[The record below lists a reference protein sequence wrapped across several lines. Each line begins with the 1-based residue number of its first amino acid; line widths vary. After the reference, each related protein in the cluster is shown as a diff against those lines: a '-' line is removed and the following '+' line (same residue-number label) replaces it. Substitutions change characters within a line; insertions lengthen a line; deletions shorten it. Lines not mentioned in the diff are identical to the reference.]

1 METRTKENKKGK
13 KMKVKFDLYSN
24 FAENLQN
31 VVGVNDWRL
40 TDTYNVDYDELNGKK
55 RIIITRYTDE

>member
-1 METRTKENKKGK
+1 
-13 KMKVKFDLYSN
+13 MKVKFDLYSN

-40 TDTYNVDYDELNGKK
+40 TDTYNVKYDELNGKK

>member
-1 METRTKENKKGK
+1 
-13 KMKVKFDLYSN
+13 MKVKFDLYSN
-24 FAENLQN
+24 FAE

-40 TDTYNVDYDELNGKK
+40 ADTYNVEYDELDGKK

>member
-1 METRTKENKKGK
+1 
-13 KMKVKFDLYSN
+13 MKVKFDLYSN

-55 RIIITRYTDE
+55 RIIITRYKDE